1 MPEVARV
8 VLALEANEV
17 AEEVMHFLDRSGTA
31 RVVGTAADDRQL
43 IEAVRQ
49 LEPDAVVAHPSLVDP
64 ASVRGAA
71 LLALDTRE
79 SVASLRAAI
88 RVGARGFFLWPGER
102 DALAGA
108 TAATVTQPHAAV
120 KRADVVAVH
129 GARGGVG
136 CTFVATHLAQAFAA
150 RDLDCVLIDAD
161 PTYGDVSSALGLPD
175 DVHTIADL
183 LPLVPELT
191 PAHLDDA
198 LHAHDAGFRV
208 LAAPPADRAA
218 SVGGADL
225 AAILRVA
232 AASCDVVVAAP
243 PRHLGELATSCLA
256 GADRVLEVLSLDVL
270 SFRASDE
277 GARSARAAR
286 RVVEGGVRGEPSVA
300 QRDHTG
306 RRRARLRRRTA
317 GGDPGRPRR
326 ASGAGSSAVAAPEGS
341 GRSCLR
347 RARRSRARSVPAMTI
362 ASSASRRFTRCPRVP
377 SPDKNR
383 EWAGSGSTGRADVR

>member
-31 RVVGTAADDRQL
+31 RVVGTAGDDRQL
-43 IEAVRQ
+43 VEAVRQ

-64 ASVRGAA
+64 ATVRGPT

-79 SVASLRAAI
+79 SVSSLRAAI

-108 TAATVTQPHAAV
+108 TAATVTQPHAAL
-120 KRADVVAVH
+120 KRADVIAVH

-150 RDLDCVLIDAD
+150 RDLECVLIDAD
-161 PTYGDVSSALGLPD
+161 PTYGDASTALGVPD
-175 DVHTIADL
+175 DAHTVADL

-198 LHAHDAGFRV
+198 LYPHDSGFRV
-208 LAAPPADRAA
+208 LAAPPPDRAA

-243 PRHLGELATSCLA
+243 PRHLGELASVCLA
-256 GADRVLEVLSLDVL
+256 DADRMLEVLSLDVL
-270 SFRASDE
+270 SFRGATRALEALEPLGVSSSVGFVVNRASRSEITPGDVE
-277 GARSARAAR
+277 RVFGAAPLAVIPADRAAPR
-286 RVVEGGVRGEPSVA
+286 A
-300 QRDHTG
+300 QD
-306 RRRARLRRRTA
+306 RARLL
-317 GGDPGRPRR
+317 PPKGR
-326 ASGAGSSAVAAPEGS
+326 V
-341 GRSCLR
+341 
-347 RARRSRARSVPAMTI
+347 
-362 ASSASRRFTRCPRVP
+362 
-377 SPDKNR
+377 
-383 EWAGSGSTGRADVR
+383 GRAFAGLADRVLAASQP

>member
-88 RVGARGFFLWPGER
+88 RAGARGFFLWPGER

-175 DVHTIADL
+175 DGHTVADL

-191 PAHLDDA
+191 PAHLDGA

-232 AASCDVVVAAP
+232 AASCDVVITAP
-243 PRHLGELATSCLA
+243 PRHLGELATTCLA

-270 SFRASDE
+270 SFRGATRALEALEALEPLGVASTVGFVVNRASRSEITPGDVE
-277 GARSARAAR
+277 RVFGAAPLAVIPADRAVPR
-286 RVVEGGVRGEPSVA
+286 A
-300 QRDHTG
+300 QD
-306 RRRARLRRRTA
+306 RARLL
-317 GGDPGRPRR
+317 PPKGR
-326 ASGAGSSAVAAPEGS
+326 V
-341 GRSCLR
+341 
-347 RARRSRARSVPAMTI
+347 
-362 ASSASRRFTRCPRVP
+362 
-377 SPDKNR
+377 
-383 EWAGSGSTGRADVR
+383 GRAFAGLAGRVIGASQP

>member
-136 CTFVATHLAQAFAA
+136 STFVATHLAQAFAA

-175 DVHTIADL
+175 DVHTVADL
-183 LPLVPELT
+183 LPLVPELA

-198 LHAHDAGFRV
+198 LHAHDGGFRV

-243 PRHLGELATSCLA
+243 PRHLGELATSCLGA
-256 GADRVLEVLSLDVL
+256 ADRVLEVLSLDVL
-270 SFRASDE
+270 SFRGATRALEALKPLGVASTV
-277 GARSARAAR
+277 GFVVNRVSRSEITPGDVERVFGEAPLALIPADRAVPR
-286 RVVEGGVRGEPSVA
+286 A
-300 QRDHTG
+300 QD
-306 RRRARLRRRTA
+306 RARLL
-317 GGDPGRPRR
+317 PPKGR
-326 ASGAGSSAVAAPEGS
+326 V
-341 GRSCLR
+341 
-347 RARRSRARSVPAMTI
+347 
-362 ASSASRRFTRCPRVP
+362 
-377 SPDKNR
+377 
-383 EWAGSGSTGRADVR
+383 GRAFAGLAARVIGASEL

>member
-43 IEAVRQ
+43 VEAVRQ

-71 LLALDTRE
+71 VLALDTRE

-102 DALAGA
+102 EALAGA
-108 TAATVTQPHAAV
+108 TAATVTQPHVAL

-161 PTYGDVSSALGLPD
+161 PTYGDISSALGLPD
-175 DVHTIADL
+175 DLHTIADL

-191 PAHLDDA
+191 TAHLDEA
-198 LHAHDAGFRV
+198 LHAHGAGFRV
-208 LAAPPADRAA
+208 LAAPSAEHAR
-218 SVGGADL
+218 SVAGADL
-225 AAILRVA
+225 AAVVQVA
-232 AASCDVVVAAP
+232 AASCDVVVVAP
-243 PRHLGELATSCLA
+243 PRHLGDLASA
-256 GADRVLEVLSLDVL
+256 SFGAADRVLEVLTLDVL
-270 SFRASDE
+270 SFR
-277 GARSARAAR
+277 SATRALEALAPLGVSSKVGF
-286 RVVEGGVRGEPSVA
+286 VVN
-300 QRDHTG
+300 
-306 RRRARLRRRTA
+306 
-317 GGDPGRPRR
+317 R
-326 ASGAGSSAVAAPEGS
+326 ASRSEITPGDVERVFGAAPLAVIPADRAVPRAQDR
-341 GRSCLR
+341 GRM
-347 RARRSRARSVPAMTI
+347 VP
-362 ASSASRRFTRCPRVP
+362 PRGRV
-377 SPDKNR
+377 
-383 EWAGSGSTGRADVR
+383 GRAFAGLTERLLGGSPS

>member
-49 LEPDAVVAHPSLVDP
+49 LEPDAIVAHPSLVDP

-88 RVGARGFFLWPGER
+88 RAGARGFFLWPGER

-108 TAATVTQPHAAV
+108 TAATVTQPHAAE

-161 PTYGDVSSALGLPD
+161 PTYADVSSVLGLPD
-175 DVHTIADL
+175 GVHTVADL
-183 LPLVPELT
+183 LPLVPELA

-208 LAAPPADRAA
+208 LAAPSADRAA

-243 PRHLGELATSCLA
+243 PRHLGELATSCLGA
-256 GADRVLEVLSLDVL
+256 ADRVLEVLSLDVL
-270 SFRASDE
+270 SFRGATRALEALEPLGVASTV
-277 GARSARAAR
+277 GFVVNRASRSEITPGDVERVFGEAPLVVIPSDRAVPR
-286 RVVEGGVRGEPSVA
+286 A
-300 QRDHTG
+300 QD
-306 RRRARLRRRTA
+306 RARLL
-317 GGDPGRPRR
+317 PPKGR
-326 ASGAGSSAVAAPEGS
+326 V
-341 GRSCLR
+341 
-347 RARRSRARSVPAMTI
+347 
-362 ASSASRRFTRCPRVP
+362 
-377 SPDKNR
+377 
-383 EWAGSGSTGRADVR
+383 GRAFAGLADRVLGASQP